1 MFNFKII
8 FGMKIIRIINPSEI
22 ENFSDDRL
30 MRVLAFENGC
40 YALHFIAKNNRSHL
54 SLFDAEG
61 GLIQRNV
68 NAESAYVFA
77 NGNYILM
84 FEPTNPTA
92 KFGGVRLRR
101 EYRMFS
107 KNGGLICDNISYFIP
122 QEDGGVILA
131 QDGRDNLYD
140 ASCREV
146 GTLPHRAVSQK
157 NGVSMSGGVWKMPDK
172 AALPSCLAN
181 AHDTHVFANGNIS
194 CVLGGKLCFFRK
206 GEDEPLV
213 ELEFPIDENVCF
225 LPDGRYWLE
234 ESGLLCNQEHKA
246 VRDKVDYV
254 ADLGDVYVV
263 SQKAKGEQTV
273 FDDKGNMIAGGQ
285 ELVRKFNGII
295 AMHDFDGKLQLLLKN
310 GRKILPPVSDDA
322 MVFIQSAI

>member
-1 MFNFKII
+1 M
-8 FGMKIIRIINPSEI
+8 
-22 ENFSDDRL
+22 
-30 MRVLAFENGC
+30 
-40 YALHFIAKNNRSHL
+40 
-54 SLFDAEG
+54 
-61 GLIQRNV
+61 
-68 NAESAYVFA
+68 
-77 NGNYILM
+77 
-84 FEPTNPTA
+84 
-92 KFGGVRLRR
+92 
-101 EYRMFS
+101 
-107 KNGGLICDNISYFIP
+107 
-122 QEDGGVILA
+122 
-131 QDGRDNLYD
+131 
-140 ASCREV
+140 
-146 GTLPHRAVSQK
+146 
-157 NGVSMSGGVWKMPDK
+157 
-172 AALPSCLAN
+172 
-181 AHDTHVFANGNIS
+181 
-194 CVLGGKLCFFRK
+194 
-206 GEDEPLV
+206 
-213 ELEFPIDENVCF
+213 EFPIDENVCF